1 MIITVIKKDEI
12 EFTDKEIEE
21 FKKNYNEDPELF
33 YNLGDKEEFLKNLNT
48 NGDFYEEYIDVEEKS
63 YNEFLEKWNRM

>member
-1 MIITVIKKDEI
+1 MIITVIMKDEI

-21 FKKNYNEDPELF
+21 YKKNYNENPELF

-48 NGDFYEEYIDVEEKS
+48 NGDFYEVCTDVEEKS